1 MTRTIRLAAR
11 QALLEQRSF
20 WRSAEYALFTF
31 AFPLM
36 ILLLIGAAN
45 VGSHLPGT
53 DIKNTTVFV
62 PGILAFGVIVA
73 AYVNLGSKV
82 AVLRHDGVLKRIRT
96 TPLPSGAYIGGLLVS
111 TVVTAIFI
119 TAATGL
125 IGWLAFGAVPRPG
138 ELLALA
144 GGLVLG
150 TVCFATL
157 GLAISSV
164 ITSAESAG
172 PVAYASFLPIAIVS
186 GVFDPTFSGLPGWLS
201 RLVAAFP
208 VNALA
213 QVLQNAYA
221 ARPFSAW
228 DLANLGL
235 WTTAGAALA
244 VWRFRWHSYTG
255 TRRGYSIRSAMG
267 VPSSTVRD
275 TVHSRSCDF
284 RTASGSSALALS
296 PCSPPGNLIR
306 KVTMMS
312 VRRLPPSSRTL
323 SASTTISN
331 FSGSARREVRMS
343 TSTAVS
349 RQSRRAAGRPG

>member
-1 MTRTIRLAAR
+1 MTRSVRLAAR

-45 VGSHLPGT
+45 VGSYVPGT

-73 AYVNLGSKV
+73 AYVNLGSKM

-96 TPLPSGAYIGGLLVS
+96 TPLPSGAYFGGLLVS
-111 TVVTAIFI
+111 TIATAILI

-138 ELLALA
+138 GLLELT
-144 GGLVLG
+144 GGLLLG
-150 TVCFATL
+150 IVCFASL

-172 PVAYASFLPIAIVS
+172 PVAYASFLPIAIIS
-186 GVFDPTFSGLPGWLS
+186 GVFDPTFGGLPGWLS
-201 RLVAAFP
+201 HLVAAFP
-208 VNALA
+208 VKPLA
-213 QVLQNAYA
+213 QILESAYA

-228 DLANLGL
+228 DLVNLGL
-235 WTTAGAALA
+235 WTAAGAGYAA
-244 VWRFRWHSYTG
+244 WRFRWH
-255 TRRGYSIRSAMG
+255 
-267 VPSSTVRD
+267 
-275 TVHSRSCDF
+275 
-284 RTASGSSALALS
+284 
-296 PCSPPGNLIR
+296 N
-306 KVTMMS
+306 
-312 VRRLPPSSRTL
+312 
-323 SASTTISN
+323 
-331 FSGSARREVRMS
+331 
-343 TSTAVS
+343 
-349 RQSRRAAGRPG
+349 

>member
-1 MTRTIRLAAR
+1 MSKTIRLAAR

-45 VGSHLPGT
+45 VGSHLPDT
-53 DIKNTTVFV
+53 HIKNTTVFV

-96 TPLPSGAYIGGLLVS
+96 TPLPSAAYIGGLLAS
-111 TVVTAIFI
+111 TVATAILI

-125 IGWLAFGAVPRPG
+125 IGWAAFGAAPRAS
-138 ELLALA
+138 ELLTLV

-150 TVCFATL
+150 TVCFAAL

-172 PVAYASFLPIAIVS
+172 PVAYASFLPIAIIS
-186 GVFDPTFSGLPGWLS
+186 GVFDPTFGGLPSWLS

-208 VNALA
+208 VKSLA
-213 QVLQNAYA
+213 EVLQHAYA
-221 ARPFSAW
+221 IRPFPAW
-228 DLANLGL
+228 DLVNLAL
-235 WTTAGAALA
+235 WTAAGAAFA
-244 VWRFRWHSYTG
+244 VWRFRWHS
-255 TRRGYSIRSAMG
+255 
-267 VPSSTVRD
+267 
-275 TVHSRSCDF
+275 
-284 RTASGSSALALS
+284 
-296 PCSPPGNLIR
+296 
-306 KVTMMS
+306 
-312 VRRLPPSSRTL
+312 
-323 SASTTISN
+323 
-331 FSGSARREVRMS
+331 
-343 TSTAVS
+343 
-349 RQSRRAAGRPG
+349 

>member
-1 MTRTIRLAAR
+1 MTRTVHLAVR

-45 VGSHLPGT
+45 AGSHLPGT

-96 TPLPSGAYIGGLLVS
+96 TPLPSAAYIGGLLVS
-111 TVVTAIFI
+111 TVATVMFI

-144 GGLVLG
+144 GGLILG

-172 PVAYASFLPIAIVS
+172 PSRMPASCRSRSSQAFSIHLQRAAGLAVTPGGYIPGQGARRGAAERLRGAPLPSLGPGQPGPLDRGWCHLRRLA
-186 GVFDPTFSGLPGWLS
+186 LPPG
-201 RLVAAFP
+201 
-208 VNALA
+208 
-213 QVLQNAYA
+213 
-221 ARPFSAW
+221 
-228 DLANLGL
+228 
-235 WTTAGAALA
+235 TAGLDPGPDGCAEFHGPAHRPQPVVGLA
-244 VWRFRWHSYTG
+244 HR
-255 TRRGYSIRSAMG
+255 IRQQRPG
-267 VPSSTVRD
+267 RITPLTV
-275 TVHSRSCDF
+275 
-284 RTASGSSALALS
+284 GK
-296 PCSPPGNLIR
+296 PIR
-306 KVTMMS
+306 KVTTMS
-312 VRRLPPSSRTL
+312 VRRLPASSPR
-323 SASTTISN
+323 SW
-331 FSGSARREVRMS
+331 
-343 TSTAVS
+343 
-349 RQSRRAAGRPG
+349 

>member
-1 MTRTIRLAAR
+1 VSRTIRLAAR

-62 PGILAFGVIVA
+62 PGILAFAVIVA

-96 TPLPSGAYIGGLLVS
+96 TPLPSGSYLGGLLVS

-119 TAATGL
+119 TAATGV

-138 ELLALA
+138 QVLTLA
-144 GGLVLG
+144 GALVLG
-150 TVCFATL
+150 TVCFASL

-172 PVAYASFLPIAIVS
+172 PVAYASFLPIAIIS
-186 GVFDPTFSGLPGWLS
+186 GVFDPTFSGLPTWLD
-201 RLVAAFP
+201 RLVSAFP
-208 VNALA
+208 VKALA
-213 QVLQNAYA
+213 EVLKNTYA
-221 ARPFSAW
+221 VRPFTAW
-228 DLANLGL
+228 DLVNLSL
-235 WTTAGAALA
+235 WTAAGISCA
-244 VWRFRWHSYTG
+244 VWRFRWH
-255 TRRGYSIRSAMG
+255 
-267 VPSSTVRD
+267 
-275 TVHSRSCDF
+275 
-284 RTASGSSALALS
+284 
-296 PCSPPGNLIR
+296 N
-306 KVTMMS
+306 
-312 VRRLPPSSRTL
+312 
-323 SASTTISN
+323 
-331 FSGSARREVRMS
+331 
-343 TSTAVS
+343 
-349 RQSRRAAGRPG
+349 

>member
-1 MTRTIRLAAR
+1 VTRTIRLAAR

-45 VGSHLPGT
+45 AGSHLPGT
-53 DIKNTTVFV
+53 DIKRTTVFV

-111 TVVTAIFI
+111 TVATVVFI
-119 TAATGL
+119 STATGM
-125 IGWLAFGAVPRPG
+125 IGWLAFGATPRPG

-144 GGLVLG
+144 AGLVLG

-172 PVAYASFLPIAIVS
+172 PVAYASFLPIAIIS
-186 GVFDPTFSGLPGWLS
+186 GVFDPTFSGLPDWLS
-201 RLVAAFP
+201 RLVDMFP
-208 VNALA
+208 VKALA
-213 QVLQNAYA
+213 EVLQNAYA
-221 ARPFSAW
+221 VRPFPAW
-228 DLANLGL
+228 NLANLGL
-235 WTTAGAALA
+235 WTAAGAVFA
-244 VWRFRWHSYTG
+244 VWRFRWH
-255 TRRGYSIRSAMG
+255 
-267 VPSSTVRD
+267 
-275 TVHSRSCDF
+275 
-284 RTASGSSALALS
+284 AS
-296 PCSPPGNLIR
+296 
-306 KVTMMS
+306 
-312 VRRLPPSSRTL
+312 
-323 SASTTISN
+323 
-331 FSGSARREVRMS
+331 
-343 TSTAVS
+343 
-349 RQSRRAAGRPG
+349 